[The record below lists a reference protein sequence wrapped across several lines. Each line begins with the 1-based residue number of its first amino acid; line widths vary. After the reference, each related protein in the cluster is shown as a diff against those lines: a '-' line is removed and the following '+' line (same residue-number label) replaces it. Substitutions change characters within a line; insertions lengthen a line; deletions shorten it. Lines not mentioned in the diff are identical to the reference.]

1 MAIILQPVRVTAAEG
16 NVSYS
21 VQEVLKDDVG
31 RWRELALLCK
41 VVSAMHLGN
50 PVIQAARDVMDTR
63 YYDLKIMRKDVDT
76 VLSYFG
82 GKCYSEVGHL
92 ILKRLDE
99 ATKGL

>member
-1 MAIILQPVRVTAAEG
+1 MALTLQPVRVTAAEG

-21 VQEVLKDDVG
+21 VQEVLKDEVG

-50 PVIQAARDVMDTR
+50 PMIQAAREVMDTR
-63 YYDLKIMRKDVDT
+63 YYDLKVMRKDVDT

-82 GKCYSEVGHL
+82 GECYADVGHL

-99 ATKGL
+99 AIKEL